1 MPTASTVTE
10 DARALDEVEIGF
22 RHCHRHV
29 RAADTDRVQLDANI
43 ARAQDLFV
51 LLDRKIAK
59 GEFVLAFQ
67 NQ

>member
-1 MPTASTVTE
+1 MAEDHRIVDDERTNPTVGII
-10 DARALDEVEIGF
+10 VN
-22 RHCHRHV
+22 V